1 MQYSPGLLFDER
13 YLFEKFLGSGS
24 FGEVWLAKDKATDLD
39 VAIKIYISMDSAGLS
54 EFRKEFQL
62 SFELNHTNLL
72 HANYLGVSVED
83 NRPYL
88 VMPFCPKG
96 SVSKFAGKMNEAEMW
111 RFIRDVAAGLAFL
124 HDQTPPIIHQDIKPD
139 NILILKNGNYVISD
153 FGISKQLKS
162 SMRKSAHL
170 NSAGAV
176 AYMGPERFSKQYH
189 AVKASDIWSFGVTI
203 YELIMEDL
211 PFCGMGGS
219 MQKQGADIPD
229 LPEEFSKE
237 MQILYTSCLAKETWD
252 RPSAAQI
259 CEYAEA
265 CMQGKKPEI
274 TWNYQAEESVN
285 STQTTVVEASNEQSA
300 AQNNQEVQSPESQP
314 LSGGAKIA
322 NQTVFVG
329 GNAGT
334 NATVA
339 TVTNGENSDLP
350 PIIGEGV
357 PSWDKAT
364 SGELAVRSLAWWWY
378 VLLPLLSF
386 VVGVVVQMFVK

>member
-1 MQYSPGLLFDER
+1 
-13 YLFEKFLGSGS
+13 
-24 FGEVWLAKDKATDLD
+24 
-39 VAIKIYISMDSAGLS
+39 
-54 EFRKEFQL
+54 
-62 SFELNHTNLL
+62 
-72 HANYLGVSVED
+72 
-83 NRPYL
+83 
-88 VMPFCPKG
+88 MPFCPKG

-203 YELIMEDL
+203 YQLIMEDL

-285 STQTTVVEASNEQSA
+285 STQPTVVEASNEQSA

-364 SGELAVRSLAWWWY
+364 SGELVVRSLAWWWY

>member
-72 HANYLGVSVED
+72 HANYLGVSIED

-237 MQILYTSCLAKETWD
+237 MHILYTSCLAKETWD

-265 CMQGKKPEI
+265 CMQGKKPVI
-274 TWNYQAEESVN
+274 TWNYQAEESVDN
-285 STQTTVVEASNEQSA
+285 IQHTVVEKSNEPSE
-300 AQNNQEVQSPESQP
+300 AQNHQEVQSPELQSQ
-314 LSGGAKIA
+314 SGGAKIS

-329 GNAGT
+329 GNAGS
-334 NATVA
+334 NETVVTA
-339 TVTNGENSDLP
+339 TNGENSDLP
-350 PIIGEGV
+350 PIIGDGV
-357 PSWDKAT
+357 PSWDNAT
-364 SGELAVRSLAWWWY
+364 SGEILVRSLAWWWY
-378 VLLPLLSF
+378 VLIPLLSF
-386 VVGVVVQMFVK
+386 VVGVTIQIFVK